1 MATWTAG
8 TALGSGILISQ
19 AWIQNVV
26 NAQKFLAAN
35 DTTYGKDL
43 CQMRR
48 TTTQSITASTW
59 TAISFDAED
68 FDAAGGHNTGTN
80 TSRYTVQASGKYRL
94 TAAITLNYTTG
105 TPTIAG
111 IFRKNASGTGI
122 GGAITGSYTTLNC
135 PSSGQNTIILATTY
149 VALTAGSDWVDVAVW
164 CNGSGITADPSAG
177 AVQMG
182 VEWVG
187 AP

>member
-8 TALGSGILISQ
+8 TALGTGALISQ

-26 NAQKFLAAN
+26 NAQKFLAAT

-48 TTTQSITASTW
+48 TTTQSLTAGSYN
-59 TAISFDAED
+59 AISFNAED
-68 FDAAGGHNTGTN
+68 FDVAGGHDTGTN
-80 TSRYTVQASGKYRL
+80 TYRYTAKAAGKYRL
-94 TAAITLNYTTG
+94 TGAATVTWTTAASPSLQGRFTLNG
-105 TPTIAG
+105 T
-111 IFRKNASGTGI
+111 
-122 GGAITGSYTTLNC
+122 AITGSLVYVCPGSTTAVTVVM
-135 PSSGQNTIILATTY
+135 PAVYVSLA
-149 VALTAGSDWVDVAVW
+149 VNDWVSFEVFWPLTGGGTGQVV
-164 CNGSGITADPSAG
+164 DPTAG

-187 AP
+187 AT

>member
-8 TALGSGILISQ
+8 TALGTGALISQ
-19 AWIQNVV
+19 AWVQNVV

-35 DTTYGKDL
+35 DATYGKDL

-48 TTTQSITASTW
+48 TTSQSLTASTW

-68 FDAAGGHNTGTN
+68 FDAAGGHSTSTN
-80 TSRYTVQASGKYRL
+80 TSRYTAQASGKYRL
-94 TAAITLNYTTG
+94 TAAITFNYTTG
-105 TPTIAG
+105 TPTLAG
-111 IFRKNASGTGI
+111 IFRKNGSGTGI

-135 PSSGQNTIILATTY
+135 ASSGQNTLILATTY
-149 VALTAGSDWVDVAVW
+149 VALAATDWVDVAVW
-164 CNGSGITADPSAG
+164 CNGSGITLDPSSG
-177 AVQMG
+177 AVQMA